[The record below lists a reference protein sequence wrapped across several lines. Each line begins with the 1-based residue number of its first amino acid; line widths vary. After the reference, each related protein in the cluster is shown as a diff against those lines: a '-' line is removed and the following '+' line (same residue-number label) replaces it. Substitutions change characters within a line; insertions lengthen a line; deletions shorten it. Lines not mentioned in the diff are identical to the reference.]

1 MEFCF
6 KNTEEFVREFDR
18 YYPLEKCECG
28 GIREMELSTATVI
41 IGEKTIDIHDCPIL
55 ICQKCRKEL
64 IGHRVPMFIYKVC
77 KEFDDHPGNN
87 RCQLTLK
94 GEGRFA

>member
-41 IGEKTIDIHDCPIL
+41 IGE
-55 ICQKCRKEL
+55 R
-64 IGHRVPMFIYKVC
+64 
-77 KEFDDHPGNN
+77 
-87 RCQLTLK
+87 QLK
-94 GEGRFA
+94 FMIARSSFARSAGRN